1 MTITRSMHDERGSIL
16 VTTSLCMLMFIAI
29 LGLAIDFGHFL
40 FVKRNLQAAAEAAAL
55 AAALEART
63 CDGVVVCSAMQSAA
77 QGALQENGLSAET
90 VLTNCATG
98 IESGVTL
105 RLNNPPCAISSDPNK
120 GKGTYAE
127 AVLSEPVQTYFASLV
142 GLRTVT
148 VQARAEAA
156 HGLGGPCIYALNPT
170 GPALT
175 ILAGVIVKSR
185 CPIVDESKSAG
196 ALTCIVGAF
205 LYAPRISVSGGSEGL
220 LCLAASKPQTYQ
232 ATPTP
237 ADPLAYLP
245 APSNAGAACG
255 TSTSSPYYGS
265 SSAVNITL
273 GGNVT
278 FNPGVY
284 CGGIS
289 ITAALASTI
298 KVNSGTYILKDGPGL
313 LGITSGGLNITLN
326 LLTSISG
333 TGVTFYNA
341 GSHGSLMVVEP
352 ITGSSYLSLSK
363 VSLSAPTSGTYSGIL
378 FFQAH
383 GITSNGVFV
392 ANLINDSK
400 LEGAIYLPDGD
411 VSYGVSALSS
421 AYNILVAKDIHLNV
435 AVGSVF
441 GDDYSSLEE
450 GSPLNGNNVAL
461 VQ

>member
-1 MTITRSMHDERGSIL
+1 MHDERGSIL

-40 FVKRNLQAAAEAAAL
+40 FVKRNLQAAADAAAL

-333 TGVTFYNA
+333 AGVTFYNA
-341 GSHGSLMVVEP
+341 GSHGSLMAVEP
-352 ITGSSYLSLSK
+352 ITGSSYLSLSN

>member
-1 MTITRSMHDERGSIL
+1 
-16 VTTSLCMLMFIAI
+16 MLLFVAI

-40 FVKRNLQAAAEAAAL
+40 YVKRDLQSAVDAAAL

-63 CDGVVVCSAMQSAA
+63 CNGTEVCTAMQSAA
-77 QGALQENGLSAET
+77 VGALQENGISAST
-90 VLTNCATG
+90 VLTNCTDDTAT
-98 IESGVTL
+98 GVTL
-105 RLNNPPCAISSDPNK
+105 MLNNPPCAIASDPNR
-120 GKGTYAE
+120 GKATYAE
-127 AVLSEPVQTYFASLV
+127 AILSQPVQTYFASLM
-142 GLRTVT
+142 GLKTVT
-148 VQARAEAA
+148 VEARAEAA

-175 ILAGVIVKSR
+175 ILAGIIVKSR
-185 CPIVDESKSAG
+185 CPIVDESTSSD
-196 ALTCIVGAF
+196 ALTCVVGAF
-205 LYAPRISVSGGSEGL
+205 LYAPRISVSGGSQGL
-220 LCLAASKPQTYQ
+220 LCLATSTPQTYQ

-245 APSNAGAACG
+245 APSTANAPCGA
-255 TSTSSPYYGS
+255 STGSPYYGS
-265 SSAVNITL
+265 SSAVNIIL

-284 CGGIS
+284 CGGIA
-289 ITAALASTI
+289 ITAALASNI
-298 KVNSGTYILKDGPGL
+298 KFNPGTYILKDGPGL

-326 LLTSISG
+326 LLTSITG
-333 TGVTFYNA
+333 NGVTFYNE
-341 GSHGSLMVVEP
+341 GTHGSLMVVEP
-352 ITGSSYLSLSK
+352 VSGVSYLSLSN

-392 ANLINDSK
+392 ANLINSSK

-441 GDDYSSLEE
+441 GDDYSGLAE

>member
-1 MTITRSMHDERGSIL
+1 MKIKRMMPDERGSIL
-16 VTTSLCMLMFIAI
+16 VTTSLCMVMFIAI

-40 FVKRNLQAAAEAAAL
+40 FVKRNLQGAADAAAL
-55 AAALEART
+55 AAALEARSCNGT
-63 CDGVVVCSAMQSAA
+63 QVCTAMQSAA
-77 QGALQENGLSAET
+77 QGALQENGLSADT
-90 VLTNCATG
+90 VLTNCSAG
-98 IESGVTL
+98 VQSGTTL
-105 RLNNPPCAISSDPNK
+105 TLNNPPCAVAGDPNK

-127 AVLSEPVQTYFASLV
+127 AIVSQPVQTYFASLV
-142 GLRTVT
+142 GLKSVTVT
-148 VQARAEAA
+148 ARAEAA

-185 CPIVDESKSAG
+185 CPIVDESASAG
-196 ALTCIVGAF
+196 ALTCVVGAF
-205 LYAPRISVSGGSEGL
+205 LYAPRISVTGGTEGL

-245 APSNAGAACG
+245 APSNANAACG

-265 SSAVNITL
+265 SSAVNVLL
-273 GGNVT
+273 GGDVT

-289 ITAALASTI
+289 ITAAIASNI
-298 KVNSGTYILKDGPGL
+298 KFNPGTYILKDGPGL
-313 LGITSGGLNITLN
+313 LGITSGGLNLTLN
-326 LLTSISG
+326 LLTSIKG
-333 TGVTFYNA
+333 NGVTFYNA
-341 GSHGSLMVVEP
+341 GSHGSLMVIEP
-352 ITGSSYLSLSK
+352 VTGASYLSLSN

-383 GITSNGVFV
+383 GITSNSVFV

-411 VSYGVSALSS
+411 VSYGVSAISS

-441 GDDYSSLEE
+441 GDDYSGLAE
-450 GSPLNGNNVAL
+450 GSPLNGNNVTL